1 MKKIITIAM
10 LLFSVATY
18 AQGNLQFN
26 QVKLISTVQT
36 VPVGKVW
43 KVESMICSGGNTIPV
58 VSNNTATI
66 TSSNGHLS
74 NSIFNL
80 TFASMTY
87 LLNNT
92 VCYVDLNSQY
102 SISNLGNGVMFKN
115 NSVNFPIWIPAG
127 TSIEAGI
134 NMSFISII
142 EYNIVQ

>member
-10 LLFSVATY
+10 LLFSLASY

-26 QVKLISTVQT
+26 QVKLVSTAQT

-43 KVESMICSGGNTIPV
+43 KVESMICSGGNPILVLCNTTSITSTNGFNSYG
-58 VSNNTATI
+58 VSN
-66 TSSNGHLS
+66 
-74 NSIFNL
+74 F
-80 TFASMTY
+80 TFASMSY

-102 SISNLGNGVMFKN
+102 IITNHGIGERFKN
-115 NSVNFPIWIPAG
+115 HTVNFPIWIPAG
-127 TSIEAGI
+127 TSIEAGT
-134 NMSFISII
+134 NMSYISII